1 MEVMAMG
8 DTPGSVMVTDMA
20 MDMVVKAIVTAA
32 TAAQA
37 ILIMDMA
44 ITSVMPMLSL
54 AMADMAMEATP
65 GPAMGAMATGATPR
79 SAMVTGMD
87 MDIVATAMAT
97 AAIAGQAIPTMDM
110 EATTSV
116 MPMLSLA
123 MADMAMQATPG
134 PAMEDTAMVATLRSA
149 MVTDMDMD
157 MVVKAMVT
165 AATAA
170 QATPAMDMGVTTSV
184 MLRLS
189 QVMEVMATEATPG
202 SATVTDMDMGMV
214 ATAMVTAAIAGLAIP
229 TVDME
234 VTTSVMPMLSLATAD
249 MAMEATPG
257 PAMGDTVM
265 GATPTC
271 TDLHKDLV
279 HHMDTDQMVTTKL
292 NQMRPNQTMK
302 PPMQKKLINN
312 CITAH

>member
-1 MEVMAMG
+1 MEATPSPAMEVMAMG

-123 MADMAMQATPG
+123 MADMAM
-134 PAMEDTAMVATLRSA
+134 
-149 MVTDMDMD
+149 
-157 MVVKAMVT
+157 
-165 AATAA
+165 
-170 QATPAMDMGVTTSV
+170 
-184 MLRLS
+184 
-189 QVMEVMATEATPG
+189 
-202 SATVTDMDMGMV
+202 
-214 ATAMVTAAIAGLAIP
+214 
-229 TVDME
+229 
-234 VTTSVMPMLSLATAD
+234 
-249 MAMEATPG
+249 
-257 PAMGDTVM
+257 
-265 GATPTC
+265 
-271 TDLHKDLV
+271 
-279 HHMDTDQMVTTKL
+279 
-292 NQMRPNQTMK
+292 
-302 PPMQKKLINN
+302 
-312 CITAH
+312 